1 MALAQ
6 MVGTED
12 DGVFT
17 NYQQPS
23 EFCAN
28 FHQVRPAA
36 RDTRKLSLTPEA
48 AFGCQAAVV
57 VPAHGDL
64 LLGATLEVKLQK
76 MPNEF
81 PVSRAAYYPVE
92 ALARRVSITVGGC
105 VLDTHTSDFFRIYDE
120 HVRTPG
126 ESQNYR
132 RLANFDPVTLTSAVP
147 CTERLYLP
155 LVFSFFR
162 SRKSALPLAAL
173 RDTEVRLTF
182 DFATAEEVGVNA
194 GTLEAALYVDYGLVD
209 EGVRARLTR
218 QPIDILFE
226 QVQWNGG
233 QLVPPAGDSHSVRI
247 VTKLGFRRQVKAV
260 WWLLKE
266 TEAHDPT
273 RTQHGRYFGDWQN
286 TYLSL
291 QPSQLDFGGY
301 NLLQSISE
309 KLAPVAWARILFDG
323 QERFPARR
331 SHLFNMLQAAAVLRP
346 GAAAGHLLPRLHG
359 RRRLSAAAARP
370 VQLLALPG
378 SPAAA
383 AAEEEHRRR
392 NYGRRCLRR
401 RQRRG
406 LRAQHP
412 GPAQPARVRLE
423 LQRAGH
429 PRRPGPAVLD
439 LTMWSE
445 VPTNHT

>member
-266 TEAHDPT
+266 TEAHDPA

-331 SHLFNMLQAAAVLRP
+331 SHLFNMLQPLQCCGRGPLPGTYCHAFTDAVGSVQPQPGLCNFSRFREVQLQLQLKKNTGAEVTDAVAFAGDNAEDYARNIQGLRS
-346 GAAAGHLLPRLHG
+346 LHVFAWSYNVLAIRG
-359 RRRLSAAAARP
+359 GQARP
-370 VQLLALPG
+370 
-378 SPAAA
+378 
-383 AAEEEHRRR
+383 
-392 NYGRRCLRR
+392 CL
-401 RQRRG
+401 
-406 LRAQHP
+406 
-412 GPAQPARVRLE
+412 
-423 LQRAGH
+423 
-429 PRRPGPAVLD
+429 
-439 LTMWSE
+439 T
-445 VPTNHT
+445 